1 MDYMDIAAEQEKLAW
16 KLKFETSHKEK
27 TVYFL
32 VSLTLLRFP
41 SFLLERKFKGH
52 VCDDKLL
59 RSIFDF
65 LEENTIECGENIQQ
79 EYTKY
84 YISTVISYQRLWLC
98 ATLEPRFDMTKKS

>member
-1 MDYMDIAAEQEKLAW
+1 MDIAAEQEKLAW
-16 KLKFETSHKEK
+16 KLGKRETKEN
-27 TVYFL
+27 FL
-32 VSLTLLRFP
+32 VSLTLLCFP

-65 LEENTIECGENIQQ
+65 LEENTIECCENIQQ

-84 YISTVISYQRLWLC
+84 YISTIIFYQRLWLC